1 MVRMGVKKSAGPED
15 PKEGEEGLGPGDEA
29 NPNGWLERLKAVVI
43 EGEIRC

>member
-15 PKEGEEGLGPGDEA
+15 PREVEKGLGPGDEA

-43 EGEIRC
+43 GDEIRC